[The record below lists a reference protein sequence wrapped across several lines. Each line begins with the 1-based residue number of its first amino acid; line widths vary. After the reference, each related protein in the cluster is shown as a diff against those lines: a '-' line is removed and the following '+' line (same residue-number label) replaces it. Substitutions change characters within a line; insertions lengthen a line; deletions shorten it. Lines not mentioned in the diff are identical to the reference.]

1 MRFII
6 RNVRNRCSYSKE
18 NLWIRSAFGLASRT
32 TALITLNDEIEDIM
46 KIIKSL
52 EKSGFLIK
60 GISEQNKNEA
70 KEQKIGISFDVIR
83 NISC

>member
-1 MRFII
+1 
-6 RNVRNRCSYSKE
+6 
-18 NLWIRSAFGLASRT
+18 
-32 TALITLNDEIEDIM
+32 M

-60 GISEQNKNEA
+60 EISEQNKNEA